1 MSIQLDLCLLEF
13 HNIRHGD
20 KGYFRLIAFRGDFFM
35 SSCLSK
41 TLRTLGVRDGL
52 NG

>member
-1 MSIQLDLCLLEF
+1 MSVQLDLCRLEF

-20 KGYFRLIAFRGDFFM
+20 KGYFRLIAFRGYFFM